1 MQPNLIKPTNERR
14 GIYFKNKLSAIGTQQ
29 LISRHVFWNTLLWF
43 SFTEGEKKN
52 FSYLGPVLLLFWVN
66 HIHACNQSRTS
77 MQRNCLWTFG
87 EHARA
92 ANLTFSVLEHWSWTL
107 SYCDSSGWDFS
118 LLRFTNFSVCLRPVG
133 FYLKSSWHVFLDALM
148 RGMVFASVHV
158 VVVLIWVTHLCRW
171 KLVYFWVISLE
182 STAMKTI

>member
-1 MQPNLIKPTNERR
+1 MQPNLIKPTNEGR
-14 GIYFKNKLSAIGTQQ
+14 GIYFKNKLSANGTQW

-43 SFTEGEKKN
+43 SFTEGGEKKY
-52 FSYLGPVLLLFWVN
+52 FLILVPSYFYSGS
-66 HIHACNQSRTS
+66 IT
-77 MQRNCLWTFG
+77 

-92 ANLTFSVLEHWSWTL
+92 ANLTFSALEHWSWTL

-133 FYLKSSWHVFLDALM
+133 FYLKSSRHVFLDALM

-158 VVVLIWVTHLCRW
+158 VFVLIWVTHLCRW

-182 STAMKTI
+182 STAIKTI

>member
-43 SFTEGEKKN
+43 SFTEGEKKY
-52 FSYLGPVLLLFWVN
+52 FLILVPSYFYSGSITFMPV
-66 HIHACNQSRTS
+66 TS
-77 MQRNCLWTFG
+77 QELHCLWTFG

-148 RGMVFASVHV
+148 RGMVFASVHA

-182 STAMKTI
+182 STAIKTI

>member
-1 MQPNLIKPTNERR
+1 MNVVVFILKINFLQSVHSNWYRDMFSETRCCGFLSLR
-14 GIYFKNKLSAIGTQQ
+14 G
-29 LISRHVFWNTLLWF
+29 
-43 SFTEGEKKN
+43 KKT

-182 STAMKTI
+182 STAIKTI

>member
-1 MQPNLIKPTNERR
+1 MKVVVFILKINFLQTVHSNWYRDMFSETRCC
-14 GIYFKNKLSAIGTQQ
+14 GFLS
-29 LISRHVFWNTLLWF
+29 LR
-43 SFTEGEKKN
+43 GEKKV

-92 ANLTFSVLEHWSWTL
+92 TNLTFSALECWSWTL

-133 FYLKSSWHVFLDALM
+133 FYLKSSRHVFLDALM

-158 VVVLIWVTHLCRW
+158 FVLIWVTHLYRW

-182 STAMKTI
+182 STAIKTI